1 MAKLY
6 TRYKYRVVTHLTL
19 VEETVHVW
27 TTAGSRAVR
36 VGFSEPASP
45 SLARRPDGTPLR
57 SERSPTP
64 TGPTR
69 PPVRPGS
76 TASTPSPTVSVT
88 SFDGVPSWAHR
99 AEVWAPGAPGSSAGD
114 PQHKQSSQ
122 FDAHIHQLRDEQER
136 MQKKTFLNWI
146 NSHLRNHKPPMQMT
160 NLIDDLK
167 DSTRLLA
174 LLNVLSG
181 EDLPVERSRV
191 LRTPHFLS
199 NANTALRFLQS
210 RHAQEWLLLVQE
222 P

>member
-1 MAKLY
+1 
-6 TRYKYRVVTHLTL
+6 
-19 VEETVHVW
+19 
-27 TTAGSRAVR
+27 
-36 VGFSEPASP
+36 
-45 SLARRPDGTPLR
+45 
-57 SERSPTP
+57 
-64 TGPTR
+64 
-69 PPVRPGS
+69 
-76 TASTPSPTVSVT
+76 
-88 SFDGVPSWAHR
+88 
-99 AEVWAPGAPGSSAGD
+99 
-114 PQHKQSSQ
+114 
-122 FDAHIHQLRDEQER
+122 

-210 RHAQEWLLLVQE
+210 RHIKLVNINPSDIVDGRPPVILGLVWTIILHFQIE
-222 P
+222 MSTRALEQLAWSGS